1 MRVIVPN
8 NIHTRVLFILSRI
21 IKEAREAA
29 APNSK
34 AIASEMASHCGL
46 ESLKNSTTWIVE
58 IMLTNKYKDTKVA
71 IIDLCINLFF
81 I

>member
-8 NIHTRVLFILSRI
+8 SIQTRVLFILSKITR
-21 IKEAREAA
+21 EAKDAA

-34 AIASEMASHCGL
+34 AIASEMASHWGL
-46 ESLKNSTTWIVE
+46 ESLKNSITWIVE
-58 IMLTNKYKDTKVA
+58 MILTNKYKDTKVA
-71 IIDLCINLFF
+71 IIDLWTSLFF

>member
-1 MRVIVPN
+1 MRVIAPKR
-8 NIHTRVLFILSRI
+8 HQTRVLFILSKITR
-21 IKEAREAA
+21 EARDAA

-34 AIASEMASHCGL
+34 AIAREMASHWGL

-58 IMLTNKYKDTKVA
+58 IILTSRYKDTKVA
-71 IIDLCINLFF
+71 IIDLWTSLFF